1 MSGMRFL
8 PIVGILAVLA
18 FVPGVLGDCG
28 FGHQSNQ
35 QQQFNTLAATPP
47 APPSL
52 MTVVASVLI
61 PIGVIGGALGLVRRA
76 PAKVATAPT
85 GRWVATP
92 TQWLWVED
100 K

>member
-47 APPSL
+47 ATPSL
-52 MTVVASVLI
+52 MTVVAYVLI
-61 PIGVIGGALGLVRRA
+61 PIVVIGGVGRIVRRSPALVTNA
-76 PAKVATAPT
+76 PK
-85 GRWVATP
+85 
-92 TQWLWVED
+92 
-100 K
+100 